1 MRGVGCRQSFEFK
14 YRRLH
19 GMDSDHCLHAAL
31 GAYDPDPVKTWL
43 SVLNAHRVM
52 HPDMGDSDF
61 TTLRTRSHEADH
73 GDIRHG
79 AVMAPEPILGSKAF
93 NPWGGG
99 VIDPGDGK
107 SPGEGA
113 PSPNGW

>member
-19 GMDSDHCLHAAL
+19 RMNSDHCLHAAL

-52 HPDMGDSDF
+52 HPGTVDSDF
-61 TTLRTRSHEADH
+61 TTSRTRSHETDD
-73 GDIRHG
+73 GDIRHE
-79 AVMAPEPILGSKAF
+79 AVMARESILDRNADH
-93 NPWGGG
+93 PWVNGANG
-99 VIDPGDGK
+99 VGDGK
-107 SPGEGA
+107 SSGEGTA
-113 PSPNGW
+113 SPNGW